1 MKNNQV
7 VIIFENL
14 KEGKEDCNIQGICD
28 RLFNLTLIYHQFCP
42 DLALIYHTPPRSYA
56 GFSDFYSKKVKKVC
70 DNNLTHAGYGALC
83 VENSL
88 SG

>member
-42 DLALIYHTPPRSYA
+42 DLALIYHTPHEVMRVSA
-56 GFSDFYSKKVKKVC
+56 IFTQKK
-70 DNNLTHAGYGALC
+70 
-83 VENSL
+83 
-88 SG
+88 